1 MGPDDA
7 SENGAQNGTALMDPA
22 EDRRADRAP
31 TAGADVTAETG
42 SQPTKVR
49 QNAAHDV
56 KKAEFQPL
64 GPSAGAGEKPAMDL
78 LLDVTL
84 PVSVELGKT
93 KMTIKEVLAMCPG
106 TVVELDRAA
115 GEPVDV
121 LVSGKVIGRGEVVVV
136 EEKFGVRLSELM
148 NRGEGIKKA

>member
-1 MGPDDA
+1 MSADETRTSGQA
-7 SENGAQNGTALMDPA
+7 GTAMMDPVAETATAKSAAPAKNVKDGEA
-22 EDRRADRAP
+22 EDRQ
-31 TAGADVTAETG
+31 GAKA
-42 SQPTKVR
+42 
-49 QNAAHDV
+49 DV

-64 GPSAGAGEKPAMDL
+64 GASAGSGEKPGMDL

-84 PVSVELGKT
+84 PVSVELGRT
-93 KMTIKEVLAMCPG
+93 KMTIKEVLGTCPG
-106 TVVELDRAA
+106 TVIELDRAA

-136 EEKFGVRLSELM
+136 EEKFGVRISELT